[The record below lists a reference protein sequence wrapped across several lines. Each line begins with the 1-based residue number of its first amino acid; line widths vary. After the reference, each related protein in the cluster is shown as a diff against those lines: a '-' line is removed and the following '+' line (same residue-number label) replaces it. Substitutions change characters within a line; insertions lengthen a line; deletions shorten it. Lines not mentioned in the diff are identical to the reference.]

1 MFTGSP
7 SWDAALIW
15 CPCGKIPELK
25 GERSGLAHRFRGF
38 SILSQPCCL
47 WAWLKDRASHQ
58 GIQPTVMPFTWWTG
72 SRQKESGLG
81 FWYTVQSTPQL
92 PSFFSQFPK
101 FPQLLNSPI
110 PLAGSQALDVWDQE
124 ALRSKLLTNTMEW
137 WWAQEATVGRRMQN
151 FRRYTTSPV
160 TSGLVQRRK

>member
-15 CPCGKIPELK
+15 CPCGKIPEIK

-47 WAWLKDRASHQ
+47 WAWLKDRVSRQ
-58 GIQPTVMPFTWWTG
+58 GKQPTVMPFTWWTG

-81 FWYTVQSTPQL
+81 FWYTLQSTPQL
-92 PSFFSQFPK
+92 PSFFHNFPSSHSFWIVPLHWLAAK
-101 FPQLLNSPI
+101 PWMRENSG
-110 PLAGSQALDVWDQE
+110 GSQVQTINKHHGMVVGTGGNSRTHA
-124 ALRSKLLTNTMEW
+124 KL
-137 WWAQEATVGRRMQN
+137 
-151 FRRYTTSPV
+151 
-160 TSGLVQRRK
+160 